1 MTRAARPRW
10 LLEEM
15 GVAYELIRL
24 PRAHRDRIEAGYRA
38 IHPTVRVPALVD
50 GDVTMWESAA
60 ICMYLADRFVEKNL
74 APALA
79 APGRG
84 EYYQWM
90 SFALSTAEPPV
101 YRALLHTRMLSPEQ
115 RSAAEL
121 KSAREEFSVVAQ
133 VLSSVLHDKEFMV
146 ENRFTAADV
155 MIGSICAWAG
165 ASGLLQDQPVL
176 SAYVKNLSQR
186 PAFQVAHGD

>member
-15 GVAYELIRL
+15 GVPYDLVRL
-24 PRAHRDRIEAGYRA
+24 PRSHRERAQSGYQR
-38 IHPTVRVPALVD
+38 IHPAVRVPALVD
-50 GDVTMWESAA
+50 GDVTMWESSA

-90 SFALSTAEPPV
+90 CYALSSAEPPV
-101 YRALLHTRMLSPEQ
+101 YRALIHTRVLAPEQ
-115 RSAAEL
+115 RVESEVKA
-121 KSAREEFSVVAQ
+121 AREEFSLVGQ
-133 VLSSVLHDKEFMV
+133 ILSAALHDREFIV

-155 MIGSICAWAG
+155 MIGSICAWAQI
-165 ASGLLQDQPVL
+165 SGLLREQPVL
-176 SAYVKNLSQR
+176 STYVKNLSQR
-186 PAFQVAHGD
+186 PAFQIAHGD